1 MQKMAPA
8 LTTSGIDTMAN
19 TGNMLSTAVSGLQAF
34 QRNLVTIGN
43 NISNVNTEGY
53 SRQSVEL
60 SARAPNAASGGF
72 IGTGVDVTAIRRVYD
87 QFLVDQV
94 VSRNSAFNQLDTLQT
109 MASSIDE
116 LLANDDVGLNP
127 AVQKFFNALQ
137 DVANNP
143 TSIPARQVLIS
154 EAATLSERF
163 QSFDQRFENL
173 NDSVNNQLIV
183 TTAEVSSIA
192 SSIAELNK
200 NIVLQKNLTGGQSP
214 NSLLDHRDRLVNQ
227 LSELVSVNTN
237 ETSDGSLSV
246 FIGNGQT
253 LVLGGVART
262 LSTTPNEF
270 DLSRLDVSFESGTV
284 SFSINGQLKGG
295 KIGGLLAFRENVLD
309 PVQDSMGRI
318 AIGLTSSINAQ
329 HQLGDDIN
337 GNPGGLFF
345 NDIISTSPEVLAS
358 TGNNPASG
366 TVSVAINNSNLIQ
379 ASEYRLNYDGATF
392 SLTRLSDNTVVD
404 SGFTVTDFPRTV
416 ASDGISLNLAGGV
429 SAGDSFLIRPVR
441 NGAGDIGVAIS
452 SAAEFAGAASGNALG
467 DNSNALA
474 LAGLQA
480 QKVLSG
486 STESF
491 QSAYAKLVSEVGVG
505 TREAKVNANAQRAL
519 LDRAVESQQ
528 AVSGVNLDEEA
539 ANLLKFQQAYQAAA
553 QVIRISD
560 DIFQTLISVTGR

>member
-1 MQKMAPA
+1 
-8 LTTSGIDTMAN
+8 MAN

-109 MASSIDE
+109 MASGIDE

-200 NIVLQKNLTGGQSP
+200 NIVLQRSLAGGQPP
-214 NSLLDHRDRLVNQ
+214 NSLLDQRDRLVNQ

-237 ETSDGSLSV
+237 ESSDGSLSV

-253 LVLGGVART
+253 LVLGGEART

-270 DLSRLDVSFESGTV
+270 DLSRLDVSFDTGTA
-284 SFSINGQLKGG
+284 SFSINGQLNGG
-295 KIGGLLAFRENVLD
+295 KISGLLAFRENVLD

-318 AIGLTSSINAQ
+318 AIGLTSAINIQ

-366 TVSVAINNSNLIQ
+366 TVSVAIDDTNLIQ

-392 SLTRLSDNTVVD
+392 SLTRLSDNAVVD

-416 ASDGISLNLAGGV
+416 ASDGISLNLAGAV

-474 LAGLQA
+474 LAALQA
-480 QKVLSG
+480 QKVLG
-486 STESF
+486 GNTESF
-491 QSAYAKLVSEVGVG
+491 QSAYAKLVSEVGIG

>member
-1 MQKMAPA
+1 
-8 LTTSGIDTMAN
+8 MAN

-34 QRNLVTIGN
+34 QRNLATIGN
-43 NISNVNTEGY
+43 NISNVNTEGF

-60 SARAPNAASGGF
+60 AARTPNAASNGF
-72 IGTGVDVTAIRRVYD
+72 IGTGVDVTTVKRVYD
-87 QFLVDQV
+87 QFLFDQI
-94 VSRNSAFNQLDTLQT
+94 VSRNSTFNQLDTLRT
-109 MASSIDE
+109 MASNIDE

-127 AVQKFFNALQ
+127 AIQKFFNALQ

-154 EAATLSERF
+154 EAETLSERF

-173 NDSVNNQLIV
+173 NDSVNSQLRV
-183 TTAEVSSIA
+183 TTEEVNSIA
-192 SSIAELNK
+192 SSIAALNE
-200 NIVLQKNLTGGQSP
+200 NIVLQKSLTGGQPP
-214 NSLLDHRDRLVNQ
+214 NSLLDQRDRLVSQ

-237 ETSDGSLSV
+237 ESNDGSLSV

-253 LVLGGVART
+253 LVLAGEART
-262 LSTTPNEF
+262 LSTTRNEF
-270 DLSRLDVSFESGTV
+270 DLSRLEVSFDTGTA
-284 SFSINGQLKGG
+284 SFSISGQLNGG
-295 KIGGLLAFRENVLD
+295 KIGGLLAFREDVLD

-318 AIGLTSSINAQ
+318 AIGLTSTINAQ

-345 NDIISTSPEVLAS
+345 NDIVSTSPEVLSS

-366 TVSVAINNSNLIQ
+366 TVSVAINDTNLIQ

-392 SLTRLSDNTVVD
+392 SLTRLRDNTIVD
-404 SGFTVTDFPRTV
+404 SGFTVGDFPRAV
-416 ASDGISLNLAGGV
+416 ASDGITLSLAGGV

-467 DNSNALA
+467 DNSNVLA
-474 LAGLQA
+474 LAALQT
-480 QKVLSG
+480 QKLLGG
-486 STESF
+486 STESL
-491 QSAYAKLVSEVGVG
+491 QSAYARLISEVGVG
-505 TREAKVNANAQRAL
+505 TREATVNANAQRAL

-528 AVSGVNLDEEA
+528 VVSGVNLDEEA

-553 QVIRISD
+553 QVVRVSD
-560 DIFQTLISVTGR
+560 DIFQTLLSVTGR

>member
-1 MQKMAPA
+1 
-8 LTTSGIDTMAN
+8 MAN

-163 QSFDQRFENL
+163 QSFDQRFETL
-173 NDSVNNQLIV
+173 NDSVNNQLKV
-183 TTAEVSSIA
+183 ATAEVSSIA

-200 NIVLQKNLTGGQSP
+200 NIVSQKNLSGGQSP

-253 LVLGGVART
+253 LVLGGEART

-270 DLSRLDVSFESGTV
+270 DLSRLDVSFESGTT
-284 SFSINGQLKGG
+284 SFSINGQLNGG

-345 NDIISTSPEVLAS
+345 DDIISTSPEVLAS

-366 TVSVAINNSNLIQ
+366 TVSVAINDSNLIQ

-404 SGFTVTDFPRTV
+404 SGFTVTDFPRTL
-416 ASDGISLNLAGGV
+416 AADGISLNLAGGV

-441 NGAGDIGVAIS
+441 NGAGDIGVALS

-480 QKVLSG
+480 QKLLG
-486 STESF
+486 GGTESF

-553 QVIRISD
+553 QMIRISD

>member
-1 MQKMAPA
+1 
-8 LTTSGIDTMAN
+8 MAN

-43 NISNVNTEGY
+43 NISNVNTEGF

-60 SARAPNAASGGF
+60 AARTPNAASSGF
-72 IGTGVDVTAIRRVYD
+72 IGTGVDVVTVQRVYD
-87 QFLVDQV
+87 QFLFDQV

-109 MASSIDE
+109 MASGIDE
-116 LLANDDVGLNP
+116 LLANADVGLSP
-127 AVQKFFNALQ
+127 VIQKFFNALQ

-143 TSIPARQVLIS
+143 TSVPARQVLIS

-163 QSFDQRFENL
+163 RSFDRNFENL
-173 NDSVNNQLIV
+173 NDSVNNQLTVI
-183 TTAEVSSIA
+183 TAEVSSIA

-200 NIVLQKNLTGGQSP
+200 NIVLQKNLSGGQPP
-214 NSLLDHRDRLVNQ
+214 NSLLDQRDRLVSQ

-237 ETSDGSLSV
+237 ESGDGSLSV

-253 LVLGGVART
+253 LVLGGEART
-262 LSTTPNEF
+262 LSTTRNEF
-270 DLSRLDVSFESGTV
+270 DLSRLEVSFDTATA
-284 SFSINGQLKGG
+284 SFSISGQLGGG

-318 AIGLTSSINAQ
+318 AIGLASTINVQ
-329 HQLGDDIN
+329 HQLGDDLN

-345 NDIISTSPEVLAS
+345 TDIVSTSPEVFSS

-366 TVSVAINNSNLIQ
+366 TVSVAINDTNLIQ

-392 SLTRLSDNTVVD
+392 SLTRLGDNTVVD
-404 SGFTVTDFPRTV
+404 SGFTVADFPRTV
-416 ASDGISLNLAGGV
+416 ASDGITLSLAGGV
-429 SAGDSFLIRPVR
+429 SVGDSFLIRPVR
-441 NGAGDIGVAIS
+441 GGAGDIGVAIA

-474 LAGLQA
+474 LVALQL
-480 QKVLSG
+480 QKVLGG

-491 QSAYAKLVSEVGVG
+491 QSAYARLVSEVGVG
-505 TREAKVNANAQRAL
+505 TREATVNANAQRAL

-528 AVSGVNLDEEA
+528 TVSGVNLDEEA

-560 DIFQTLISVTGR
+560 DIFQTLLGVTGR

>member
-1 MQKMAPA
+1 
-8 LTTSGIDTMAN
+8 MAN

-43 NISNVNTEGY
+43 NISNVNTEGF

-60 SARAPNAASGGF
+60 AARAPNAASNGF
-72 IGTGVDVTAIRRVYD
+72 IGTGVNVVTVQRVYN
-87 QFLVDQV
+87 QFLFDQV

-109 MASSIDE
+109 MASGIDE
-116 LLANDDVGLNP
+116 LLSNDDVGLNP
-127 AVQKFFNALQ
+127 VIQNFFNALQ
-137 DVANNP
+137 DVANDP

-154 EAATLSERF
+154 EAAILSNRF

-173 NDSVNNQLIV
+173 NDSVNSQLMV
-183 TTAEVSSIA
+183 TTAEVNNIA
-192 SSIAELNK
+192 SSIAGLNK
-200 NIVLQKNLTGGQSP
+200 DIVLQQSLAGGQPP
-214 NSLLDHRDRLVNQ
+214 NSLLDQRDRLVSQ
-227 LSELVSVNTN
+227 LSELISVNTN
-237 ETSDGSLSV
+237 ESSDGSLNV

-253 LVLGGVART
+253 LVLGGEART
-262 LSTTPNEF
+262 LSTVRNEF
-270 DLSRLDVSFESGTV
+270 DLSRLEVSFDTGTT
-284 SFSINGQLKGG
+284 SFSISGQLNGG

-318 AIGLTSSINAQ
+318 AIGLVSAINVQ

-345 NDIISTSPEVLAS
+345 NDIVSTSPEVLSS
-358 TGNNPASG
+358 TGNNLASG
-366 TVSVAINNSNLIQ
+366 TVSVAINDTNLIQ

-392 SLTRLSDNTVVD
+392 SLTRLADNTVVD

-416 ASDGISLNLAGGV
+416 TSDGITLSLTGGV

-467 DNSNALA
+467 DNSNVLA
-474 LAGLQA
+474 LAALQS
-480 QKVLSG
+480 QKVMGG
-486 STESF
+486 STENF
-491 QSAYAKLVSEVGVG
+491 QSAYARLVSEVGMG
-505 TREAKVNANAQRAL
+505 TREATVNANAQRSL
-519 LDRAVESQQ
+519 LDRAMESQQ

-560 DIFQTLISVTGR
+560 DIFQTLLSVIGR

>member
-1 MQKMAPA
+1 
-8 LTTSGIDTMAN
+8 MAN

-34 QRNLVTIGN
+34 QRNLATIGN
-43 NISNVNTEGY
+43 NISNVNTEGF

-60 SARAPNAASGGF
+60 AARTPNAASNGF
-72 IGTGVDVTAIRRVYD
+72 IGTGVDVTTVKRVYD
-87 QFLVDQV
+87 QFLFDQI
-94 VSRNSAFNQLDTLQT
+94 VSRNSTFNQLDTLRT
-109 MASSIDE
+109 MASNIDE

-127 AVQKFFNALQ
+127 AIQKFFNALQ

-154 EAATLSERF
+154 EAETLSERF
-163 QSFDQRFENL
+163 QSFDKRFENL
-173 NDSVNNQLIV
+173 NDSVNSQLRV
-183 TTAEVSSIA
+183 TTEEVNSIA
-192 SSIAELNK
+192 SSIAALNE
-200 NIVLQKNLTGGQSP
+200 NIVLQKSLTGGQPP
-214 NSLLDHRDRLVNQ
+214 NSLLDQRDRLVSQ

-237 ETSDGSLSV
+237 ESNDGSLSV

-253 LVLGGVART
+253 LVLAGEART
-262 LSTTPNEF
+262 LSTTRNEF
-270 DLSRLDVSFESGTV
+270 DLSRLEVSFDTGTA
-284 SFSINGQLKGG
+284 SFSISGQLNGG
-295 KIGGLLAFRENVLD
+295 KIGGLLAFREDVLD

-318 AIGLTSSINAQ
+318 AIGLTSTINAQ

-345 NDIISTSPEVLAS
+345 NDIVSTSPEVLSS

-366 TVSVAINNSNLIQ
+366 TVSVAINDTNLIQ

-392 SLTRLSDNTVVD
+392 SLTRLRDNTIVD
-404 SGFTVTDFPRTV
+404 SGFTVGDFPRAI
-416 ASDGISLNLAGGV
+416 ASDGITLSLAGGV

-467 DNSNALA
+467 DNSNVLA
-474 LAGLQA
+474 LAALQT
-480 QKVLSG
+480 QKLLGG
-486 STESF
+486 STESL
-491 QSAYAKLVSEVGVG
+491 QSAYARLISEVGVG
-505 TREAKVNANAQRAL
+505 TREATVNANAQRAL
-519 LDRAVESQQ
+519 LDRAIESHQV
-528 AVSGVNLDEEA
+528 VSGVNLDEEA

-560 DIFQTLISVTGR
+560 DIFQTLLSVTGR

>member
-1 MQKMAPA
+1 
-8 LTTSGIDTMAN
+8 MAN

-109 MASSIDE
+109 MASGIDE

-154 EAATLSERF
+154 EAAILSERF

-173 NDSVNNQLIV
+173 NDSVNNQLKV

-200 NIVLQKNLTGGQSP
+200 NIVLQKNLTRGQSP
-214 NSLLDHRDRLVNQ
+214 NSLLDQRDRLVNQ

-253 LVLGGVART
+253 LVLGGEART

-270 DLSRLDVSFESGTV
+270 DLSRLDVSFDTGTTR
-284 SFSINGQLKGG
+284 FSINGQLNGG

-318 AIGLTSSINAQ
+318 AIGLASSINVQ

-366 TVSVAINNSNLIQ
+366 TVSVAINDSNLIQ

-404 SGFTVTDFPRTV
+404 SGFTITDFPRTV

-474 LAGLQA
+474 LAALQA
-480 QKVLSG
+480 QKVLGG

-491 QSAYAKLVSEVGVG
+491 QLAYAKLVSEVGVG

-528 AVSGVNLDEEA
+528 SVSGVNLDEEA

>member
-1 MQKMAPA
+1 
-8 LTTSGIDTMAN
+8 MAN

-53 SRQSVEL
+53 SRQLVEL

-94 VSRNSAFNQLDTLQT
+94 VSRNSAFNQLDILQS
-109 MASSIDE
+109 MASGIDE

-127 AVQKFFNALQ
+127 AMQKFFNAIQ

-154 EAATLSERF
+154 EAVTLSERF
-163 QSFDQRFENL
+163 QSFDQRFEDL
-173 NDSVNNQLIV
+173 NDSVNNQLKVI
-183 TTAEVSSIA
+183 TAEVSSIA

-200 NIVLQKNLTGGQSP
+200 NIVSQKNLAGGQPP
-214 NSLLDHRDRLVNQ
+214 NSLLDERDRLVNQ
-227 LSELVSVNTN
+227 LSELVAVNTN
-237 ETSDGSLSV
+237 EASDGSLSV

-253 LVLGGVART
+253 LVLGGEART
-262 LSTTPNEF
+262 LSTMPNEF
-270 DLSRLDVSFESGTV
+270 DRSRLDVSFDTGTA
-284 SFSINGQLKGG
+284 SFSINGQLNGG
-295 KIGGLLAFRENVLD
+295 KISGLLAFRENVLD

-318 AIGLTSSINAQ
+318 AIGLTSSINVQ

-345 NDIISTSPEVLAS
+345 NDIISTSPEVLSS
-358 TGNNPASG
+358 TRNNPASG
-366 TVSVAINNSNLIQ
+366 TVSVAINDANLIQ

-404 SGFTVTDFPRTV
+404 SGFTATDFPRTV
-416 ASDGISLNLAGGV
+416 ASDGITLSLAGGV

-474 LAGLQA
+474 LAALQA
-480 QKVLSG
+480 QKVLG
-486 STESF
+486 GGTESF

-505 TREAKVNANAQRAL
+505 TREAKVNANAQRVL

-528 AVSGVNLDEEA
+528 SVSGVNLDEEA
-539 ANLLKFQQAYQAAA
+539 ANLLRFQQAYQAAA

>member
-1 MQKMAPA
+1 
-8 LTTSGIDTMAN
+8 MAN

-53 SRQSVEL
+53 SRQSVDL
-60 SARAPNAASGGF
+60 AARTPNAASSGF
-72 IGTGVDVTAIRRVYD
+72 IGTGVDVTTIRRVYD
-87 QFLVDQV
+87 QFLSDQV

-109 MASSIDE
+109 MASGIDG

-127 AVQKFFNALQ
+127 VIQKFFNALQ

-154 EAATLSERF
+154 EAAILSDRF
-163 QSFDQRFENL
+163 QSFDQRFDSL
-173 NDSVNNQLIV
+173 NDSVNNQLVV

-192 SSIAELNK
+192 SSIAELNQ
-200 NIVLQKNLTGGQSP
+200 NIVLQRGLAGGQPP
-214 NSLLDHRDRLVNQ
+214 NSLLDQRDRLVSQ

-237 ETSDGSLSV
+237 ESSDGSLNV

-253 LVLGGVART
+253 LVLGSQART
-262 LSTTPNEF
+262 LSTIRNEF
-270 DLSRLDVSFESGTV
+270 DLSRLEVSFDTGTTR
-284 SFSINGQLKGG
+284 FSINGQLNGG

-318 AIGLTSSINAQ
+318 AIGLASSINIQ

-345 NDIISTSPEVLAS
+345 NDIVSTSPEVLSS

-366 TVSVAINNSNLIQ
+366 TVSVAINDTNLIQ

-392 SLTRLSDNTVVD
+392 SLTRLGDNTVVD
-404 SGFTVTDFPRTV
+404 SGFTVADFPRTV
-416 ASDGISLNLAGGV
+416 ASDGITLSLAGGV

-441 NGAGDIGVAIS
+441 NGAGDMGVAIA

-474 LAGLQA
+474 LAALQA
-480 QKVLSG
+480 QKVLGG

-505 TREAKVNANAQRAL
+505 TREATVNANAQRSL
-519 LDRAVESQQ
+519 LDRAIESQQ

-560 DIFQTLISVTGR
+560 DIFQTLLSVTGR

>member
-1 MQKMAPA
+1 
-8 LTTSGIDTMAN
+8 MAN

-109 MASSIDE
+109 MASGIDE

-127 AVQKFFNALQ
+127 AVQKFFNAMQ

-154 EAATLSERF
+154 EAVTLSERF
-163 QSFDQRFENL
+163 QSFDQRFESL
-173 NDSVNNQLIV
+173 NDSVNNQLTV

-200 NIVLQKNLTGGQSP
+200 NIVLQRSLAGGQSP
-214 NSLLDHRDRLVNQ
+214 NSLLDQRDRLVNQ

-253 LVLGGVART
+253 LVLGGEART

-270 DLSRLDVSFESGTV
+270 DLSRLDVSFDTGTV
-284 SFSINGQLKGG
+284 SFSINGQLNGG

-318 AIGLTSSINAQ
+318 AIGLTSSINVQ

-366 TVSVAINNSNLIQ
+366 TVSVAINDSNLIQ

-392 SLTRLSDNTVVD
+392 SLTRLSDNAVVD

-416 ASDGISLNLAGGV
+416 ASDGITLSLAGGV

-474 LAGLQA
+474 LAALQA
-480 QKVLSG
+480 QKVLGG

-560 DIFQTLISVTGR
+560 DIFQTLLSVTGR

>member
-1 MQKMAPA
+1 
-8 LTTSGIDTMAN
+8 MAN

-60 SARAPNAASGGF
+60 SARAPNAASSGF
-72 IGTGVDVTAIRRVYD
+72 IGTGVDVTTVKRVYD
-87 QFLVDQV
+87 QFLFDQI

-109 MASSIDE
+109 MASRIDE
-116 LLANDDVGLNP
+116 LLADDDVGLNP
-127 AVQKFFNALQ
+127 VIQKFFNAVQ

-154 EAATLSERF
+154 EAVSLSESFR
-163 QSFDQRFENL
+163 SFDRRFENL
-173 NDSVNNQLIV
+173 NDNVNNQLVV

-200 NIVLQKNLTGGQSP
+200 NIALQKSLASGQPP
-214 NSLLDHRDRLVNQ
+214 NSLLDQRDRLVSQ
-227 LSELVSVNTN
+227 LSELVSVNTI
-237 ETSDGSLSV
+237 EASDGSLSV

-253 LVLGGVART
+253 LVLGGEART
-262 LSTTPNEF
+262 LSTTRNEF
-270 DLSRLDVSFESGTV
+270 DLSKLDVSFDTGINN
-284 SFSINGQLKGG
+284 FSISGQLNGG
-295 KIGGLLAFRENVLD
+295 KIGGLLAFREDVLN
-309 PVQDSMGRI
+309 PAQNSMGRI
-318 AIGLTSSINAQ
+318 AIGLASAINVQ

-345 NDIISTSPEVLAS
+345 NDIVSTSPEVLPS

-366 TVSVAINNSNLIQ
+366 TVSVAINDTNLIQ

-392 SLTRLSDNTVVD
+392 SLTRLSDNAIID
-404 SGFTVTDFPRTV
+404 SGFTAVDFPRTV
-416 ASDGISLNLAGGV
+416 AADGITLDLVGGI

-441 NGAGDIGVAIS
+441 SGAGDIGVAIS

-474 LAGLQA
+474 LAALQS
-480 QKVLSG
+480 QKALGG

-505 TREAKVNANAQRAL
+505 TREARVNANAQRAL

-560 DIFQTLISVTGR
+560 DIFQTLLSVTGR

>member
-1 MQKMAPA
+1 
-8 LTTSGIDTMAN
+8 MAN

-163 QSFDQRFENL
+163 QSFDQRFETL

-200 NIVLQKNLTGGQSP
+200 NIVLQKNLSGGQSP

-253 LVLGGVART
+253 LVLGGEART

-270 DLSRLDVSFESGTV
+270 DLSRLDVSFESGTI
-284 SFSINGQLKGG
+284 SFSINGQLNGG

-366 TVSVAINNSNLIQ
+366 TVSVAINDSNLIQ

-441 NGAGDIGVAIS
+441 NGAGDIGVALS

-480 QKVLSG
+480 QKLMGG

>member
-1 MQKMAPA
+1 
-8 LTTSGIDTMAN
+8 MAN

-43 NISNVNTEGY
+43 NISNVNTEGF

-60 SARAPNAASGGF
+60 SARAPNAASNGF
-72 IGTGVDVTAIRRVYD
+72 IGTGVVVTTIRRVYD

-94 VSRNSAFNQLDTLQT
+94 VSRNSAFNQLDTLRT

-154 EAATLSERF
+154 EAVTLSERF
-163 QSFDQRFENL
+163 QSLDKRFENL
-173 NDSVNNQLIV
+173 NDSVNNQLKV

-200 NIVLQKNLTGGQSP
+200 NIVLQRSSAGGQPP
-214 NSLLDHRDRLVNQ
+214 NSLLDQRDRLVNQ
-227 LSELVSVNTN
+227 LSKLVSVNTN
-237 ETSDGSLSV
+237 EASDGSLNV

-253 LVLGGVART
+253 LVLGGEART

-270 DLSRLDVSFESGTV
+270 DLSRLDVSFESGTA
-284 SFSINGQLKGG
+284 SFSINGQLNGG
-295 KIGGLLAFRENVLD
+295 KIGGLLAFRKNVLD

-318 AIGLTSSINAQ
+318 AIGLASSINVQ

-337 GNPGGLFF
+337 GNPGGQFF
-345 NDIISTSPEVLAS
+345 NDIVSTSPEVLS
-358 TGNNPASG
+358 NSGNNPASG
-366 TVSVAINNSNLIQ
+366 TVSVAINDSNLIQ

-392 SLTRLSDNTVVD
+392 SLTRLSDNAVVD

-416 ASDGISLNLAGGV
+416 ASDGITLSLTGGV
-429 SAGDSFLIRPVR
+429 SVGDSFLIRPVR

-452 SAAEFAGAASGNALG
+452 SAAEFAGAASGNAQG

-474 LAGLQA
+474 LAALQA
-480 QKVLSG
+480 QKVLGG

-491 QSAYAKLVSEVGVG
+491 QAAYAKLVSEVGVG
-505 TREAKVNANAQRAL
+505 TREAKVNANAQRVL

-560 DIFQTLISVTGR
+560 DIFQTLLNATRR

>member
-1 MQKMAPA
+1 
-8 LTTSGIDTMAN
+8 MAN

-34 QRNLVTIGN
+34 QRNLATIGN
-43 NISNVNTEGY
+43 NISNVNTEGF

-60 SARAPNAASGGF
+60 AARTPNAASNGF
-72 IGTGVDVTAIRRVYD
+72 IGTGVDVTTVKRVYD
-87 QFLVDQV
+87 QFLFDQI
-94 VSRNSAFNQLDTLQT
+94 VSRNSTFNQLDTLRT
-109 MASSIDE
+109 MASNIDE

-127 AVQKFFNALQ
+127 AIQKFFNALQ

-154 EAATLSERF
+154 EAETLSERF
-163 QSFDQRFENL
+163 QSFDQRFEDL
-173 NDSVNNQLIV
+173 NDSVNSQLRV
-183 TTAEVSSIA
+183 TTAEVNSIA
-192 SSIAELNK
+192 SSIAELNE
-200 NIVLQKNLTGGQSP
+200 NIVLQKSLTGGQPP
-214 NSLLDHRDRLVNQ
+214 NSLLDQRDRMVSQ
-227 LSELVSVNTN
+227 LSELVSVNTHESSN
-237 ETSDGSLSV
+237 GSLNV

-253 LVLGGVART
+253 LVLAGEART
-262 LSTTPNEF
+262 LSTTRNEF
-270 DLSRLDVSFESGTV
+270 DLSRLEVSFDTGTT
-284 SFSINGQLKGG
+284 SFSISGQLNGG
-295 KIGGLLAFRENVLD
+295 KIGGLLAFREDVLD

-318 AIGLTSSINAQ
+318 AIGLASSINVQ

-345 NDIISTSPEVLAS
+345 NDIVSTSSEVLSS

-366 TVSVAINNSNLIQ
+366 TVSVAINDTNLIQ

-392 SLTRLSDNTVVD
+392 SLTRLRDNTVVD
-404 SGFTVTDFPRTV
+404 SGFTAVDFPRAV
-416 ASDGISLNLAGGV
+416 ASDGITLSLAGGV

-467 DNSNALA
+467 DNSNVLA
-474 LAGLQA
+474 LAALQT
-480 QKVLSG
+480 QKVLGG
-486 STESF
+486 STESL
-491 QSAYAKLVSEVGVG
+491 QSAYARLISEVGVG

-528 AVSGVNLDEEA
+528 VVSGVNLDEEA

-553 QVIRISD
+553 QVVRVSD
-560 DIFQTLISVTGR
+560 DIFQTLLSVTGR

>member
-1 MQKMAPA
+1 
-8 LTTSGIDTMAN
+8 MAN

-34 QRNLVTIGN
+34 QRNLATIGN
-43 NISNVNTEGY
+43 NISNVNTEGF

-60 SARAPNAASGGF
+60 AARTPNAASNGF
-72 IGTGVDVTAIRRVYD
+72 IGTGVDVTTVKRVYD
-87 QFLVDQV
+87 QFLFDQI
-94 VSRNSAFNQLDTLQT
+94 VSRNSTFNQLDTLRT
-109 MASSIDE
+109 MASNIDE

-127 AVQKFFNALQ
+127 AIQKFFNALQ

-154 EAATLSERF
+154 EAETLSERF
-163 QSFDQRFENL
+163 QSFDKRFENL
-173 NDSVNNQLIV
+173 NDSVNSQLRV
-183 TTAEVSSIA
+183 TTEEVNSIA
-192 SSIAELNK
+192 SSIAALNE
-200 NIVLQKNLTGGQSP
+200 NIVLQKSLTGGQPP
-214 NSLLDHRDRLVNQ
+214 NSLLDQRDRLVSQ

-237 ETSDGSLSV
+237 ESNDGSLSV

-253 LVLGGVART
+253 LVLAGEART
-262 LSTTPNEF
+262 LSTTRNEF
-270 DLSRLDVSFESGTV
+270 DLSRLEVSFDTGTA
-284 SFSINGQLKGG
+284 SFSISGQLNGG
-295 KIGGLLAFRENVLD
+295 KIGGLLAFREDVLD

-318 AIGLTSSINAQ
+318 AIGLTSTINAQ

-345 NDIISTSPEVLAS
+345 NDIVSTSPEVLSS

-366 TVSVAINNSNLIQ
+366 TVSVAINDTNLIQ

-392 SLTRLSDNTVVD
+392 SLTRLRDNTIVD
-404 SGFTVTDFPRTV
+404 SGFTVGDFPRAV
-416 ASDGISLNLAGGV
+416 ASDGITLSLAGGV

-467 DNSNALA
+467 DNSNVLA
-474 LAGLQA
+474 LAALQT
-480 QKVLSG
+480 QKLLGG
-486 STESF
+486 STESL
-491 QSAYAKLVSEVGVG
+491 QSAYARLISEVGVG
-505 TREAKVNANAQRAL
+505 TREATVNANAQRAL

-528 AVSGVNLDEEA
+528 VVSGVNLDEEA

-553 QVIRISD
+553 QVVRVSD
-560 DIFQTLISVTGR
+560 DIFQTLLSVTGR